1 IFNRSLNELSPF
13 QIVQLT
19 AAAAELA
26 GASNTSLLNTLRSHI
41 GLDDLDVVVDKK
53 GNTGL
58 RVGRYI
64 HSNIYLGFEA
74 RSNGTTK
81 GTINLD
87 ISRHLKAKGA
97 IGSEENTSFG
107 LFYEKD
113 Y

>member
-1 IFNRSLNELSPF
+1 NNNNGDIRVNVIVRGTIDNLDIQFSSQPVLPQDEVLARLIFNRSLNELSPF

-58 RVGRYI
+58 RVG
-64 HSNIYLGFEA
+64 
-74 RSNGTTK
+74 
-81 GTINLD
+81 
-87 ISRHLKAKGA
+87 
-97 IGSEENTSFG
+97 
-107 LFYEKD
+107 
-113 Y
+113 